1 MYNPDPNDCT
11 TPCGDC
17 SESANCPILEA
28 YKRKQEEKD
37 NDNDNDND

>member
-17 SESANCPILEA
+17 PESGNCPILEA
-28 YKRKQEEKD
+28 YKRKQEEKNKD
-37 NDNDNDND
+37 NDNDND